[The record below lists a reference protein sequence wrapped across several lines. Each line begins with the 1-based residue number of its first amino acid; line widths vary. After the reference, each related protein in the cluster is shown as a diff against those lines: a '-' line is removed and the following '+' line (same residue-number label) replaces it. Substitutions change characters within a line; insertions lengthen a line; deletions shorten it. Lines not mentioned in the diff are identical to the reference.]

1 MTNPDYRETDNDI
14 LVDLLLSLD
23 AVQPWLVYLQRHFDG
38 SPPIAYISE
47 EAREHLAGVDALYV
61 NVPAL
66 VVSSL
71 AERLFVNGFTGADAD
86 LAERIWYDND
96 LDVQSDLAHAEC
108 LLFGRS
114 YATAW
119 CGPGGQAQISIES
132 ARQVSVAADPGTRE
146 IVSAAKRWY
155 TQQGQGLGSTR
166 AVLWLPDRIEQYAA
180 NAGAATGG
188 FQLQGV
194 TANPLGQPPL
204 VQFSNQS
211 RLLTSWGNRGLDEI
225 SFPARLLLNVS
236 SAIQDVIPLSSALS
250 KLCWDMMVSSE
261 WTGRPRSAASGIELI
276 ERPRGTPGNPVID
289 PDTVSSTWTR
299 STRWLR
305 TRPAHGFPRTR
316 TRSSPS
322 WTPGIS
328 AVSRTR

>member
-155 TQQGQGLGSTR
+155 PNR
-166 AVLWLPDRIEQYAA
+166 ARASAL
-180 NAGAATGG
+180 
-188 FQLQGV
+188 
-194 TANPLGQPPL
+194 
-204 VQFSNQS
+204 
-211 RLLTSWGNRGLDEI
+211 
-225 SFPARLLLNVS
+225 PARS
-236 SAIQDVIPLSSALS
+236 CGYPT
-250 KLCWDMMVSSE
+250 E
-261 WTGRPRSAASGIELI
+261 
-276 ERPRGTPGNPVID
+276 
-289 PDTVSSTWTR
+289 
-299 STRWLR
+299 
-305 TRPAHGFPRTR
+305 
-316 TRSSPS
+316 
-322 WTPGIS
+322 
-328 AVSRTR
+328 